1 MGAVSVAQA
10 EGPAMEGTP
19 NAVLLDSVL
28 VHPSAG
34 SQIRAQMWTEGVEH
48 VDLARGTSHH
58 RQLLSKAQYRLD
70 RVPLD
75 RSRLQN
81 RYPTIRIVG
90 RGFLTWHS
98 AHFLGHFS
106 GKILQNWYIFVIQA
120 NV

>member
-10 EGPAMEGTP
+10 EGPAVEGTP
-19 NAVLLDSVL
+19 NAVLLASVL
-28 VHPSAG
+28 VHPSTG

-81 RYPTIRIVG
+81 RYPTIWIVG
-90 RGFLTWHS
+90 RKLLAWKS
-98 AHFLGHFS
+98 AYAFGNFICVILK
-106 GKILQNWYIFVIQA
+106 KIII
-120 NV
+120 

>member
-10 EGPAMEGTP
+10 EGPAVEGTP
-19 NAVLLDSVL
+19 NAVLLASVL

-81 RYPTIRIVG
+81 RYPTIWIVG
-90 RGFLTWHS
+90 RRLLTSHG
-98 AHFLGHFS
+98 AQILGNFIS
-106 GKILQNWYIFVIQA
+106 VILQNNKSQLI
-120 NV
+120 